1 MDKQIIGRAERV
13 AFPSLK
19 VAKVPAKIDTGADS
33 SSIWCSQIELH
44 KGELKCVFFGPA
56 SKFYSGQVVG
66 FSKGE
71 FDVTR
76 VANSFG
82 KKEIRYKVK
91 LPIDIQGRVIKASF
105 TLSDRSS
112 KLYPVLIGL
121 STLRGKFLVDASKGS
136 PLIDEET
143 KRKAKLRRQ
152 MAKHKKE
159 LGL

>member
-13 AFPSLK
+13 AFPSLNTL
-19 VAKVPAKIDTGADS
+19 KVPAKVDTGADS
-33 SSIWCSQIELH
+33 SSIWCSQIEL
-44 KGELKCVFFGPA
+44 KAGQLKCVFFGPA
-56 SKFYSGQVVG
+56 SQFYTGEAVNFDKGQ
-66 FSKGE
+66 

-82 KKEIRYKVK
+82 KREIRYKVK
-91 LPIDIQGRVIKASF
+91 LPIEIQGRVIKASF
-105 TLSDRSS
+105 TLADRSA

-121 STLRGKFLVDASKGS
+121 STLRGKFIIDVAKGS
-136 PLIDEET
+136 PLENEEA
-143 KRKAKLRRQ
+143 KRKALLSKQ